1 MKQVK
6 QVKRVKRVRAKYMVL
21 FLLWTLVPMGLC
33 TLFAQEPSAS
43 SGQDSTEL
51 AGAPAPQIL
60 HDTSATQRARPE
72 SFLSRYTERVL
83 VRFDKS
89 PLFISILYAV
99 IIYSI
104 FTLIT
109 LLIIIL
115 LNRGRLQREEKLL
128 EYLNKEYQQ
137 KLMDYLFEE
146 EKRDQAI
153 MDMGWIASNK
163 FNRQILINQMIDLSI
178 NLKGELKLLIKELYL
193 LLGLKEDSL
202 EKAYS
207 KKWHKNVKGFR
218 ELAFM
223 NIRDANEKIMNSLN
237 SSNEIVRMEAQIA
250 LVRLSDDNPYHFL
263 HFMDKPLAVWEQITL
278 HELLIQHNLKV
289 PAFKQWFGSKNQSI
303 VIFALEMVSWF
314 KQKSA
319 AKEILKLLD
328 HESDV
333 VRNTAIKVFG
343 DIQYKSSLPALK
355 KMYSGEPYK
364 NKLEILL
371 TFARI
376 PDERYLN
383 FLKSVL
389 DMEEDVQLQIQATK
403 AMENTD
409 EPGISML
416 IKLMKSKSEYKNYQI
431 IIRHVLDGRIY

>member
-1 MKQVK
+1 MKRQVK
-6 QVKRVKRVRAKYMVL
+6 YIVL
-21 FLLWTLVPMGLC
+21 FLLWAFVPIGLYIV
-33 TLFAQEPSAS
+33 FAQDASAS
-43 SGQDSTEL
+43 
-51 AGAPAPQIL
+51 ARP
-60 HDTSATQRARPE
+60 DTSASARPDSTKWVVDPASQIPQDTAATQQARSD
-72 SFLSRYTERVL
+72 SFLSRYTERIL

-89 PLFISILYAV
+89 PLFISIIYVV

-109 LLIIIL
+109 LLIVIL
-115 LNRGRLQREEKLL
+115 LNRGRMQREEKLL
-128 EYLNKEYQQ
+128 EYLNSEYQQ

-153 MDMGWIASNK
+153 MDMGRIASSK

-178 NLKGELKLLIKELYL
+178 NLKGELKLLIKDLYL

-202 EKAYS
+202 EKACS
-207 KKWHKNVKGFR
+207 KKWHENVKGFR

-223 NIRDANEKIMNSLN
+223 NIREANERILNSLN
-237 SSNEIVRMEAQIA
+237 SSNGIVRMEAQIA
-250 LVRLSDDNPYHFL
+250 LVRLSDDNPCHFL

-289 PAFKQWFGSKNQSI
+289 PAFKQWFESKNLSI

-319 AKEILKLLD
+319 GREIIKLLG
-328 HESDV
+328 HESDL
-333 VRNTAIKVFG
+333 VRHTAIKVIG
-343 DIQYKSSLPALK
+343 DIQYKSLLPALK
-355 KMYSGEPYK
+355 KMYEAEPYK